1 MTERDALRSV
11 LEDAQR
17 LGFLGRDP
25 VERHIE
31 HAILWAR
38 SLDPTPFLDLGSG
51 GGIPGLV
58 FALQWPTIPGTL
70 LDGQLRRT
78 AWLRTAI
85 SRLELSGRVTV
96 LEGRAEDL
104 AHTPDLRE
112 GFPLVAARS
121 FGPPSTT
128 AECASGLLAVGGI
141 LTVSEPPDSAPD
153 RWPAEALAT
162 LGLDSVRRVVHEGA
176 SFVILPK
183 SSELPEGFPRRRNLP
198 VRSPLW

>member
-31 HAILWAR
+31 HAILWAG
-38 SLDPTPFLDLGSG
+38 SLDPAAFLDLGSG

-58 FALQWPTIPGTL
+58 FALQWPTVPGTL

-78 AWLRTAI
+78 AWLRTAT

-112 GFPLVAARS
+112 RFPLVVARS
-121 FGPPSTT
+121 FGPPSST
-128 AECASGLLAVGGI
+128 AECASGFLTVGGV
-141 LTVSEPPDSAPD
+141 LTVSEPPGGTPE
-153 RWPAEALAT
+153 RWPTEVLAT
-162 LGLDSVRRVVHEGA
+162 LGLDSARRVVHEGA

-183 SSELPEGFPRRRNLP
+183 SSELPDEFPRRRNLL